1 MITFDHEKTFRD
13 LGSGSAKEC
22 KINNIMKIK
31 LLIKAVSVYLLI
43 CCITILLL
51 ELLSRAV
58 FPEHSKTDDHF
69 RINLIQNLKYRFNS
83 NEKIDFNKK
92 TVWLFGDSVTYGY
105 GLKYSETYH
114 FQLDNILKRIG
125 YDYNFLATYDY
136 GSDLRDMLY
145 VLTSKK
151 NLFKKNDIIVY
162 QFNYNDIKPHNL
174 RFRQTPGDLED
185 WEKKV
190 LVEQQKKT
198 LLEIFLRQT
207 NVFVYKYLNTSV
219 FLKTLRH
226 YAIIVQ
232 KKTSGKCDERGLDAL
247 HQYTYAYGSKGY
259 EKNSILAWN
268 LFYKNLIKTKNIV
281 EDLNLKFIVIIS
293 PISLQLPHHEKNN
306 IFNLD
311 LNCATIDPYNK
322 IKGILIDAN
331 IEYADP
337 LPLFLEITNIDFN
350 ERKSANLFIK
360 LDTNH
365 PTAYGHSLLAYSML
379 NKFTEID

>member
-1 MITFDHEKTFRD
+1 V
-13 LGSGSAKEC
+13 
-22 KINNIMKIK
+22 KIK
-31 LLIKAVSVYLLI
+31 LLIKAASVYLLI
-43 CCITILLL
+43 FFMTILVL

-58 FPEHSKTDDHF
+58 FPEHSKPSFSDFHRFNTDS
-69 RINLIQNLKYRFNS
+69 IQGLLIYRSNS

-92 TVWLFGDSVTYGY
+92 TVWLFGDSVTYGW

-114 FQLDNILKRIG
+114 FQLDNILRRNG
-125 YDYNFLATYDY
+125 YDYNFLATYGL

-145 VLTSKK
+145 VLTTKK

-162 QFNYNDIKPHNL
+162 QFNYNDIKPHDL

-190 LVEQQKKT
+190 LVEQRKKT

-207 NVFVYKYLNTSV
+207 NIFIYKYLNTSA

-247 HQYTYAYGSKGY
+247 HQYTWVYGSKGY
-259 EKNSILAWN
+259 EKTSILAWN
-268 LFYKNLIKTKNIV
+268 LFYKNLIKTKNII
-281 EDLNLKFIVIIS
+281 EDLNSKFIVIIS

-337 LPLFLEITNIDFN
+337 LPLYLEITNIDFN
-350 ERKSANLFIK
+350 ERKSANLFLN

-365 PTAYGHSLLAYSML
+365 PTAYGHLLMAYSML